1 MSDDIYD
8 QLNKKKTDKKVPPRS
23 EDGFNS
29 SEQPSLALG
38 TSANEVVAEAK
49 DEDLD
54 LVITAKPKSI
64 ALEVNVRNQ
73 LDEYLFHHKEVS
85 WDTFIEAA
93 VYHALTSKAHN
104 AIVEDAAHRLAK
116 RKLSSTKR
124 RIKTMTANIY
134 NSK

>member
-8 QLNKKKTDKKVPPRS
+8 QLNKKKTDKKVRARS
-23 EDGFNS
+23 EDGFNRS
-29 SEQPSLALG
+29 SAMEARIKTGELEGEQ
-38 TSANEVVAEAK
+38 
-49 DEDLD
+49 DDLD
-54 LVITAKPKSI
+54 LVNTAKPKSI

-93 VYHALTSKAHN
+93 VHYALTSKAHN
-104 AIVEDAAHRLAK
+104 SIVEDAAQRLAQ

-124 RIKTMTANIY
+124 RIKTMTANVY
-134 NSK
+134 NTQ

>member
-8 QLNKKKTDKKVPPRS
+8 QLNKKKTDKKVPARS

-29 SEQPSLALG
+29 FVVLETPALTTG
-38 TSANEVVAEAK
+38 ES
-49 DEDLD
+49 DEID
-54 LVITAKPKSI
+54 LVTTAKPKSI

-93 VYHALTSKAHN
+93 VHYALTSNAHN
-104 AIVEDAAHRLAK
+104 SIVEDAAQRLAQ

-124 RIKTMTANIY
+124 RIKTMTANVY
-134 NSK
+134 NSQ

>member
-8 QLNKKKTDKKVPPRS
+8 QLNRKKTDKKVPPRS
-23 EDGFNS
+23 EDGFSPS
-29 SEQPSLALG
+29 SAWK
-38 TSANEVVAEAK
+38 TSAKTEAVQGES
-49 DEDLD
+49 DDLD
-54 LVITAKPKSI
+54 LVTTAKPKSI

-93 VYHALTSKAHN
+93 VHYALTSNAHN
-104 AIVEDAAHRLAK
+104 LIVEDAANRLAE

-124 RIKTMTANIY
+124 RIKTMTANVY

>member
-1 MSDDIYD
+1 MSDDIYE

-23 EDGFNS
+23 EDGFN
-29 SEQPSLALG
+29 PSLALKR
-38 TSANEVVAEAK
+38 SAKTEA
-49 DEDLD
+49 DQGESDDLD
-54 LVITAKPKSI
+54 LVTTAKPKSI

-93 VYHALTSKAHN
+93 VHYALTSNAHN
-104 AIVEDAAHRLAK
+104 LIVEDAANRLAE

-124 RIKTMTANIY
+124 RIKTMTANVY

>member
-1 MSDDIYD
+1 MSEDIYE

-23 EDGFNS
+23 EDGFNPSGS
-29 SEQPSLALG
+29 SK
-38 TSANEVVAEAK
+38 TSAKTEAVPGES
-49 DEDLD
+49 DDLD
-54 LVITAKPKSI
+54 LVTTAKPKSI

-93 VYHALTSKAHN
+93 VHYALTSNAHN
-104 AIVEDAAHRLAK
+104 FIVEDAANRLAE

-124 RIKTMTANIY
+124 RIKTMTANVY